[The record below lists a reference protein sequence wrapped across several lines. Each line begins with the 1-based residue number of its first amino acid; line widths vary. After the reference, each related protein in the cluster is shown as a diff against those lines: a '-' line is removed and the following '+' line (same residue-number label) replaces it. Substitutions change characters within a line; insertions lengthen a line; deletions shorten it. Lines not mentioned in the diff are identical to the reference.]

1 MKYFIA
7 FFLLFIAPNFAPNT
21 AFAAINSTQTVSNP
35 TLSPHKKLSFKEKLL
50 LKLSKKEEAKLSK
63 FQRFLLI
70 GILLLILGLILFYV
84 SDQKSKAAP
93 QGGFVPS
100 FAGFG
105 EALLGLASSG
115 LGLIFILAGAPTN
128 SRTDASVRL
137 LIFKTNCGQLKPSI
151 FLVCRTFGVLK

>member
-7 FFLLFIAPNFAPNT
+7 FLLLFIAPNFAPNT
-21 AFAAINSTQTVSNP
+21 AFAAINSTETVSNP
-35 TLSPHKKLSFKEKLL
+35 TVSPHKKLSFKEKLL

-70 GILLLILGLILFYV
+70 GILLLILGVILI
-84 SDQKSKAAP
+84 SIGDSKAKAAP

-105 EALLGLASSG
+105 ETLFGLGASG
-115 LGLIFILAGAPTN
+115 LGLIFILAGAIGAATKKDKVPKQ
-128 SRTDASVRL
+128 V
-137 LIFKTNCGQLKPSI
+137 P
-151 FLVCRTFGVLK
+151 